1 MKKILL
7 AYVILTSY
15 VNAQS
20 LLHCLGAEES
30 HYAKLKYTG
39 PNYKLN
45 QLMIEEISSLSDLK
59 ILPDAYR
66 RICRDPK
73 AYPSLLLLESL
84 MHKQSRLF
92 RTGKD
97 QQFQISTLKTLR
109 ANSGRLL
116 ITYLSYIQSVS
127 STAKCIENEIP
138 QVTNLY
144 SRYRYLQDVID
155 PNDLNG
161 SMAELKQIFNKL
173 KNVDRILK
181 SCKKK
186 SKNKKL

>member
-59 ILPDAYR
+59 ILPAAYNK
-66 RICRDPK
+66 ICRDPK

-84 MHKQSRLF
+84 MNRNSRLF
-92 RTGKD
+92 RDGGD
-97 QQFQISTLKTLR
+97 QQFQYATLKTLKS
-109 ANSGRLL
+109 NSGRLL

-127 STAKCIENEIP
+127 TTAKCIEREIP

-155 PNDLNG
+155 PKDLNG
-161 SMAELKQIFNKL
+161 SRNELKQIFNKL

-181 SCKKK
+181 SCKKR
-186 SKNKKL
+186 SKNKRP